1 MEHLLSQTFFLIPI
15 HMWTC
20 FEYDKQCGQNHRTA
34 EAKKERDALFSV
46 RPAIHDFFGF
56 FIVYVL

>member
-20 FEYDKQCGQNHRTA
+20 FEYDKQCGQNHRDRKS
-34 EAKKERDALFSV
+34 KKRAGRPFSV